1 MIKSNTN
8 FNPAALPAEY
18 MRPYEKECAPAT
30 EGKNHFLYPGQVFV
44 SRDGAKISTI
54 LGSCAAICLWDSRKR
69 IGGMNHYLLAE
80 GPMGG
85 GPTPNRYGNIANMSL
100 LNQMQGMGC
109 EVKDL
114 QGKIFG
120 GASAFAA
127 DPDNSL
133 GAQNVKLAE
142 EFLEKM
148 RIPLM
153 LMDVSGKR
161 GRRLIFNTADG
172 TTTLRVFEKS

>member
-1 MIKSNTN
+1 MIKSNAT

-18 MRPYEKECAPAT
+18 MRPYEKECVAAEVKT
-30 EGKNHFLYPGQVFV
+30 HFLYPGQIFV
-44 SRDGAKISTI
+44 SRDGHKISTI
-54 LGSCAAICLWDSRKR
+54 LGSCAAVCLWDSRKKV
-69 IGGMNHYLLAE
+69 GGMNHYLLAE
-80 GPMGG
+80 GPIGG
-85 GPTPNRYGNIANMSL
+85 GPTPNRYGNIANMAL
-100 LNQMQGMGC
+100 LNQLLAIGC

-114 QGKIFG
+114 KGKIFG

-127 DPDNSL
+127 DPESSL

-148 RIPLM
+148 GIPLI

-161 GRRLIFNTADG
+161 GRRLLFNTADG
-172 TTTLRVFEKS
+172 STSLKIFEKA